1 MTTPE
6 KQGKRL
12 RDQIEGNPD
21 ALSERIA
28 VLQDRVK
35 ALGSAAP
42 LTELELKAFM
52 DDQWGEDDHW
62 DQRKRIK

>member
-6 KQGKRL
+6 KHGKRL
-12 RDQIEGNPD
+12 RDQIERNPD

-35 ALGSAAP
+35 ALGIAAP
-42 LTELELKAFM
+42 LTELEMKAFM
-52 DDQWGEDDHW
+52 DELWGEDSKWH
-62 DQRKRIK
+62 QR